1 MSMFWLRHTFHASIP
16 YIRIWRCFEFA
27 IACASLCGRFTSDKA
42 AYVNFMV
49 SFVRMTPSADVR
61 VCSTRAFFAPVGA
74 RPLSCQT
81 YSS

>member
-42 AYVNFMV
+42 AYVNQAG
-49 SFVRMTPSADVR
+49 RDRTGL
-61 VCSTRAFFAPVGA
+61 TLIPVNE
-74 RPLSCQT
+74 RLVVYQWS
-81 YSS
+81 